1 MNYNSQNMKT
11 QILLFFLLSVLA
23 VNAQPKDK
31 IRERIKAQRVA
42 FITDRLSL
50 TPDEAQKFWPIY
62 NQFTDEFEGVKKEM
76 NRLRKSTNE
85 NLKSMSDKE
94 VEKALDDDLENQ
106 QKLTDLQRK
115 YQKELKS
122 AISPRKIAL
131 LYKTERD
138 FKMQLLKR
146 MRDSGQ
152 PPPPEEDF

>member
-1 MNYNSQNMKT
+1 MKT

-76 NRLRKSTNE
+76 NRLRK
-85 NLKSMSDKE
+85 
-94 VEKALDDDLENQ
+94 
-106 QKLTDLQRK
+106 
-115 YQKELKS
+115 
-122 AISPRKIAL
+122 
-131 LYKTERD
+131 
-138 FKMQLLKR
+138 
-146 MRDSGQ
+146 
-152 PPPPEEDF
+152 

>member
-23 VNAQPKDK
+23 VSAQPKDK

-152 PPPPEEDF
+152 PPPAEEDF